1 MKNDKPLETDVEEAE
16 EETSDNSDDLFE
28 EEAEADQTGSK
39 DVASEE
45 PEGLNLE
52 KLKEITGRDFKDEE
66 DFTKHYKNLNSYVG
80 KKVKSTKTP
89 KNDPD
94 LVTKLA
100 EIDELKDYVMQKDF
114 LTDNPDAKDSLDL
127 VKAYAKDKDLSLAEA
142 WEKGGISKLVE
153 ANKARED
160 ELEIGVKSKNRLNSS
175 EVKKIGKLAE
185 KVESGT
191 ASDEERLDLIRNF
204 PGALK

>member
-16 EETSDNSDDLFE
+16 EETEEEASDDDLFE

-39 DVASEE
+39 DVAS
-45 PEGLNLE
+45 
-52 KLKEITGRDFKDEE
+52 KDEE

-175 EVKKIGKLAE
+175 EVKKIGNLAK